1 MKLHELSPSTGSR
14 KTRKRVGR
22 GHGAGQGKTSGRG
35 QKGQGSRSSVGLP
48 TGFEGGQMPLKQRL
62 PKLRGFH
69 NRWRHE
75 FVVVNLGKLAR
86 FEPGSVVDADVLTEA
101 GLIPRAS
108 SPIKVLAAGHLGHAL
123 TLRVDR
129 ISGGARSAV
138 EAAGGS
144 IELVGPQP
152 QDESVTRGKAAARA
166 TKRAAKV
173 DAAEA
178 RAAAA
183 PAESAAKRGARKGAT
198 AEATETETAATEAT
212 ATEAGAGAAE
222 RPARRARKAAAAEA
236 SEPQPEPDGA
246 PDNEAENEDSE

>member
-1 MKLHELSPSTGSR
+1 MKLHELVPAKGNR
-14 KTRKRVGR
+14 KTRKRIGR

-69 NRWRHE
+69 NRWRKE

-86 FEPGSVVDADVLTEA
+86 FEKGSVVDADVLTEA

-108 SPIKVLAAGHLGHAL
+108 SPIKVLAAGQLKHAL
-123 TLRVDR
+123 NLRVDR
-129 ISGGARSAV
+129 ISGAARTAV

-144 IELVGPQP
+144 VELVGPQP
-152 QDESVTRGKAAARA
+152 ESEIVTRGRAAVRA
-166 TKRAAKV
+166 TKQAAKS
-173 DAAEA
+173 DAADA

-183 PAESAAKRGARKGAT
+183 ENAPAAEAPSRRTKKAETKANAGKTTRKASEKAPEAESAPDT
-198 AEATETETAATEAT
+198 
-212 ATEAGAGAAE
+212 
-222 RPARRARKAAAAEA
+222 
-236 SEPQPEPDGA
+236 EPDGA
-246 PDNEAENEDSE
+246 PDNEAETEDSE